1 MCKMSIPYALM
12 HPHSVRDAEFCTGN
26 NKKLDSLSSS
36 VERAEDP
43 SFSKRIANVVLSYVR
58 TVFQFASVH
67 ITVIKN
73 KNKIMVCG
81 ICRSLHSAYI
91 YILHAFQLLETNWRQ
106 RLTTSKQLT
115 VACTKGEAEQ
125 MVMSTCSTLPAI
137 TDWKLSYKY

>member
-1 MCKMSIPYALM
+1 MSIPYALM

-43 SFSKRIANVVLSYVR
+43 SFSKRIANVVLSYDR
-58 TVFQFASVH
+58 TVFLFFPQF
-67 ITVIKN
+67 ILIKN